1 MGLHQS
7 KDAKHFFRH
16 LTKGNKYGKL
26 NDRGEQYY
34 ICLMVGLLN
43 RKISPEVE
51 SKQKE
56 EIMVRGWSE
65 GLRTH
70 KYQILAS
77 VVATEVRRTSIPTD
91 SDRYRK
97 LMLKYL
103 SGDEGLFNLT
113 PLGVDLFD
121 RYSEGGFRIIQE
133 SISDPKELD
142 IFLIELYSNLLES
155 DE

>member
-7 KDAKHFFRH
+7 KDAKHYFRH
-16 LTKGNKYGKL
+16 LTKGSKYGKL

-34 ICLMVGLLN
+34 ICLMIGLLN
-43 RKISPEVE
+43 KRISPELE
-51 SKQKE
+51 KKEKE

-65 GLRTH
+65 GLRSQKH
-70 KYQILAS
+70 QILAS
-77 VVATEVRRTSIPTD
+77 VIGTEVRRTSIPTD

-113 PLGVDLFD
+113 SQGIDLFD
-121 RYSEGGFRIIQE
+121 RYSEAGFRIIQE
-133 SISDPKELD
+133 HVSEPKELD
-142 IFLIELYSNLLES
+142 TFLVEIYNNFLDS
-155 DE
+155 DD

>member
-7 KDAKHFFRH
+7 KDAKRYFRH
-16 LTKGNKYGKL
+16 LTKGSKYGKL

-34 ICLMVGLLN
+34 LCMMIGLLN
-43 RKISPEVE
+43 RKISPEIE
-51 SKQKE
+51 SRDKE

-65 GLRTH
+65 GLRSQ
-70 KYQILAS
+70 KFQILAA
-77 VVATEVRRTSIPTD
+77 VLGTEVRRTSIPTD

-113 PLGVDLFD
+113 SQGVDLFD
-121 RYSEGGFRIIQE
+121 RYSEGGFRLVQE
-133 SISDPKELD
+133 NVSEPKELD
-142 IFLIELYSNLLES
+142 IFLVELYNNFLEL
-155 DE
+155 DD